1 MPSPPSEG
9 RLRAASTTLRSQVW
23 RQHRG
28 IGLILVLF
36 LGLGCLYS
44 VTTPV
49 FEASDE
55 LWHYPFVERLA
66 SGQGLPVQ
74 HADQLG
80 PWRQEGSQP
89 PLYYALGALLT
100 RGIDTSDMATVRWIN
115 PHADI
120 GTITRDRNVNMVI
133 HTSHEAF
140 PYRGTVLAIHVVRWM
155 SLLMGAVTVLAGY
168 LLAGQVFP
176 GDRIVALATASV
188 TGFNA
193 MFTFI
198 SASVNNDS
206 LVIMLCCICL
216 WLMVKYVAD
225 RPSTGQWLLLGVLL
239 GLGSISKASALGMLP
254 LAALTILFTA
264 WRHRSGKDLLAGGL
278 LVSLPIL
285 LLGGWWYYRN
295 WRLYRDPT
303 GLSAFVA
310 IVGARYPVPT
320 LRQLMGEWKGFV
332 MSYWG
337 VFGGMNVPAPGWI
350 YWTLSVPGVAGLV
363 GAPAYILRAYRAGTL
378 GPERRLQLGL
388 VILWPCLLLAALVRW
403 TMMTTASQGRLM
415 FPAITAISLV
425 MVMGLAGLTP
435 SRLRALLPVAMSVAE
450 LAIAFLLPFV
460 TIRPAYAPPILLA
473 DRDVAGLWPRLD
485 VTFGEKMRL
494 LGYELENDQVS
505 PGGDLT
511 VTLYWKALAPMQ
523 DNYSLF
529 IHLLGANDLIIGQ
542 RDVYPGQGNYP
553 TTLWSPGQ
561 IIADTYVIPISPATL
576 TPQEAKLEVG
586 LYRLESGKRLPV
598 TDSTGAEMGDN
609 VRFGQIILP
618 LRTAQGIPN
627 PVHFNLENRVALIG
641 YDLDRTAARPGESF
655 HLTLYWRALREG
667 DTNYSVFTHVLGEQ
681 DRIWAQMDG
690 WPQEGDSPTSTWHK
704 GQVVQDPYQLLVA
717 VDAPPGAYDIEV
729 GMYDAS
735 GRRLRV
741 LGEGGYVQG
750 TRIILSKVR
759 ILSNP
764 RRS

>member
-1 MPSPPSEG
+1 MLSPQGDS
-9 RLRAASTTLRSQVW
+9 RRAAGRVHPKPPFWS
-23 RQHRG
+23 QHRG

-44 VTTPV
+44 VTTPI

-55 LWHYPFVERLA
+55 LWHYPFVECLA

-133 HTSHEAF
+133 HTPREAF

-155 SLLMGAVTVLAGY
+155 SLLMGAITVFAGY

-176 GDRIVALATASV
+176 GDRIVPLATASV

-193 MFTFI
+193 MFTFV

-206 LVIMLCCICL
+206 LVIMLCSICL
-216 WLMVKYVAD
+216 WLMAKYVAG
-225 RPSTGQWLLLGVLL
+225 RPSIGQWLLLGVLL

-264 WRHRSGKDLLAGGL
+264 WRHRSWKDLLAGGL

-295 WRLYRDPT
+295 WRLYGDPT

-310 IVGARYPVPT
+310 IVGRRYPVPT
-320 LRQLMGEWKGFV
+320 VRQLMGEWKGFV

-337 VFGGMNVPAPGWI
+337 FFGGLNVPAPGWV
-350 YWTLSVPGVAGLV
+350 YWTLCVPGATGLV
-363 GAPAYILRAYRAGTL
+363 GAPTYLLRAHRGRTL

-435 SRLRALLPVAMSVAE
+435 SRLRALLPVAMSVVE

-473 DRDVAGLWPRLD
+473 DSDVGGLSTPLD
-485 VTFGEKMRL
+485 VTFGGKMRL
-494 LGYELENDQVS
+494 LGYELEKDRVS
-505 PGGDLT
+505 PGGYLT
-511 VTLYWKALAPMQ
+511 VTLYWKALVPVQ
-523 DNYSLF
+523 EDYSVF
-529 IHLLGANDLIIGQ
+529 VHLLGANDLIIGQ

-553 TTLWSPGQ
+553 TTLWSPGEVV
-561 IIADTYVIPISPATL
+561 ADTYVIPISAATL

-586 LYRLESGKRLPV
+586 LYRLESGKRLQV
-598 TDSTGAEMGDN
+598 ADSTGAEMGDN
-609 VRFGQIILP
+609 VRFGRIILP

-641 YDLDRTAARPGESF
+641 YDLDRTAALPGESF
-655 HLTLYWRALREG
+655 HLTLYWRGLRDG
-667 DTNYSVFTHVLGEQ
+667 DTNYSVFTHVLAEH

-690 WPQEGDSPTSTWHK
+690 WPQGGNSPTSSWRK
-704 GQVVQDPYQLLVA
+704 GQVIQDPYQLLVA
-717 VDAPPGAYDIEV
+717 VDAPPGVYDIEV
-729 GMYDAS
+729 GMYEAT

-741 LGEGGYVQG
+741 LGEGGHVQD
-750 TRIILSKVR
+750 TRVILGKVR
-759 ILSNP
+759 IWGAD
-764 RRS
+764 R